1 MEIIGKNRG
10 VGIGTDSGIEPM
22 PAESPCNCR
31 MKYRSVIAFG
41 TGRVLSGPDEQKNAL
56 KNISEHYSVN
66 REEVPDFSPDGVGV
80 FSN

>member
-1 MEIIGKNRG
+1 MEIIRENRG
-10 VGIGTDSGIEPM
+10 VGTGVDSGFEPM

-41 TGRVLSGPDEQKNAL
+41 TCRALSGPAEKKNAL
-56 KNISEHYSVN
+56 KNILEHYGVN
-66 REEVPDFSPDGVGV
+66 REEVPDFSPDGVDV